1 MAPTKEEPMSQYDSP
16 PVSGNGYDP
25 LPVTDPI
32 TTPDIGTSTSHDS
45 GPSSTPE
52 VAADQAKQVGHE
64 ALDGGRQV
72 AQVAADEASSVV
84 GEAGTQAKNLLGEA
98 RTQLTDQAAT
108 QQNNLAT
115 WISSIVDELDGMVD
129 RSEGGDTSGVATSL
143 VRLVSSRAR
152 SAAGWLEDHE
162 PADLLTET
170 SRFARQRPGMFLA
183 LAAVGGLVAG
193 RLTRGLTADASPST
207 SSPSPSAID
216 AGATPMSARPVVAA
230 TTSDPLA
237 VQPFH
242 VDEISTAPG
251 ARTESEPAWDV
262 R

>member
-1 MAPTKEEPMSQYDSP
+1 
-16 PVSGNGYDP
+16 
-25 LPVTDPI
+25 VTDPI
-32 TTPDIGTSTSHDS
+32 TTPYSGAGTSHDS
-45 GPSSTPE
+45 EPSSTPE
-52 VAADQAKQVGHE
+52 VAADQAKQVGQE

-72 AQVAADEASSVV
+72 AQVAANEASSVV

-129 RSEGGDTSGVATSL
+129 RSEGGDTQSGAATSL
-143 VRLVSSRAR
+143 VRQVSSRAR
-152 SAAGWLEDHE
+152 SAASWLENHE

-193 RLTRGLTADASPST
+193 RLTRGLTADASAGQ
-207 SSPSPSAID
+207 SSASPTAID
-216 AGATPMSARPVVAA
+216 AGATPMSTRPVVTA
-230 TTSDPLA
+230 TTSDPVA

-242 VDEISTAPG
+242 ADVVGTIPE

>member
-1 MAPTKEEPMSQYDSP
+1 MSQYDSP
-16 PVSGNGYDP
+16 PTSGNGYDP
-25 LPVTDPI
+25 LPMTDPVHH
-32 TTPDIGTSTSHDS
+32 PVPGAGTLHDS
-45 GPSSTPE
+45 GSSSTPE
-52 VAADQAKQVGHE
+52 MAADQAKQVGHE

-84 GEAGTQAKNLLGEA
+84 GEAGTQARNLLGEA

-129 RSEGGDTSGVATSL
+129 RSESGDAQQSGAATSL
-143 VRLVSSRAR
+143 VRQVSSRAR
-152 SAAGWLEDHE
+152 SAATWLENHE

-183 LAAVGGLVAG
+183 LAAVGGLLAG
-193 RLTRGLTADASPST
+193 RLTRGLTADASASQST
-207 SSPSPSAID
+207 TSPSAVS
-216 AGATPMSARPVVAA
+216 AGDSTPIYTRSMETA
-230 TTSDPLA
+230 TTTDPPMAEPIQADVLTTVPA
-237 VQPFH
+237 
-242 VDEISTAPG
+242 
-251 ARTESEPAWDV
+251 ARTETRPAWDA